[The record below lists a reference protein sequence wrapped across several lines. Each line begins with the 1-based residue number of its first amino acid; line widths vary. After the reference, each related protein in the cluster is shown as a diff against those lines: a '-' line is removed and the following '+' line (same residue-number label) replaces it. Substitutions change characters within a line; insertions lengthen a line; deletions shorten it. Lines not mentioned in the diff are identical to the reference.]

1 MESRSHARRPSDT
14 TPGIRSPERV
24 SVYEIYRQQ
33 IQCLA
38 ALPGQVSEFFQNEF
52 GYEWRC
58 QFDLED
64 PPGPQLQFS
73 LVDMEAQQRPAAVL
87 YLVDSDDGGPQ
98 RLSLSMVSL
107 DDTHEQLNRELI
119 GRGVSVGTLE
129 QAQRFMSA
137 LVDVR
142 ESLGESL
149 DWT

>member
-14 TPGIRSPERV
+14 TPGVRSPERV

-33 IQCLA
+33 IHCLA
-38 ALPGQVSEFFQNEF
+38 GLPGQVSEFFQNEF

-58 QFDLED
+58 QFDLEE
-64 PPGPQLQFS
+64 PPGLQLQFS
-73 LVDMEAQQRPAAVL
+73 LVDMEAQQRPVAVL
-87 YLVDSDDGGPQ
+87 YLVDLGEAGPH

-107 DDTHEQLNRELI
+107 DDTHEQLNVELTR
-119 GRGVSVGTLE
+119 RGVSVGALE
-129 QAQRFMSA
+129 QAQQFISA